1 MATISKT
8 DSGTW
13 KVLIRKAR
21 FGVPQLYK
29 TFSRKEDAEAW
40 GRKTESEIERGAW
53 RDVGGAD
60 RMTFGQALTKYS
72 EEEAA
77 AHRGGDPEQSH
88 IRTISCDELVKLTL
102 SRITR
107 SDVRAM
113 RTRWEKAGYAVAT
126 INRRLGIV
134 HAMFEC
140 ARESWGMAG
149 LDNPASNMGLEGE
162 VQRERRVSHEEF
174 ETLLMA
180 SKSVR
185 LRAAASVAV
194 ETAMRR
200 GELCAMSWSM
210 IDLDKGVV
218 RLPRNITKSAR
229 ARDVPLSPAAITTL
243 RDLRSSR
250 AKQEDLVFGGLKPHS
265 LTQALMRAVKRGRQE
280 YLTFCATSGHMVD
293 PDFLVDLHFHD
304 LRHEAISRLACIFSL
319 HELMKIVGHSSSTM
333 LQRYYHPRA
342 EDFAQRLRERSQTTA
357 SAAIATARHRSELRS
372 QGE

>member
-1 MATISKT
+1 MPDNEGMATISKT
-8 DSGTW
+8 DAGTY

-29 TFSRKEDAEAW
+29 TFTRKEDAEAW

-60 RMTFGQALTKYS
+60 RMMFGQALTKYS
-72 EEEAA
+72 EEESTN
-77 AHRGGDPEQSH
+77 HRGGDPEQSH
-88 IRTISCDELVKLTL
+88 IRTISSDELVSRTL

-107 SDVRAM
+107 GDVRAM
-113 RTRWEKAGYAVAT
+113 RDRWEKAGYAVST

-149 LDNPASNMGLEGE
+149 LENPASNMGLDGE
-162 VQRERRVSHEEF
+162 VQRDRRVSHEEF

-185 LRAAASVAV
+185 LKAAARVAV

-218 RLPRNITKSAR
+218 RLPRPITKSAR

-243 RDLRSSR
+243 QELRPSR
-250 AKQEDLVFGGLKPHS
+250 AKQDDLVFDGLKPHS
-265 LTQALMRAVKRGRQE
+265 LTQALTRAAKRGRKK
-280 YLTFCATSGHMVD
+280 YLGALC
-293 PDFLVDLHFHD
+293 
-304 LRHEAISRLACIFSL
+304 
-319 HELMKIVGHSSSTM
+319 
-333 LQRYYHPRA
+333 
-342 EDFAQRLRERSQTTA
+342 
-357 SAAIATARHRSELRS
+357 SAAYCGWRYQSPGRRADFDTGEALHSRCRDGGRS
-372 QGE
+372 